1 MHVNKIKGWFNW
13 WKYLTI
19 LNNSFFDGESWKRPR
34 WKSSDLAFSW
44 KLIYLAPSP
53 LRPLYLRLTCH
64 AEASA
69 KAKASEKVS
78 LVGIHA
84 SPKARFAKRIT
95 QRDHLSFPISAD
107 AAGVYLSSECW
118 DLTPMFPHSYHSQGQ
133 KAKHAL
139 HERPV
144 LQSEPP
150 SAIWR

>member
-78 LVGIHA
+78 LVGIPAQYNLLHVTT
-84 SPKARFAKRIT
+84 PKYGTMSLKLHLFST
-95 QRDHLSFPISAD
+95 QYLLEFLVCSSI
-107 AAGVYLSSECW
+107 LSSFC
-118 DLTPMFPHSYHSQGQ
+118 
-133 KAKHAL
+133 
-139 HERPV
+139 V
-144 LQSEPP
+144 LP
-150 SAIWR
+150 SICELLYLKTLSTYLVHL